1 MSRTLVMR
9 ATSLAA
15 SAGLLVLIIAG
26 AFSATY
32 TVQQLAKQ
40 ETPAFAS
47 FADPPPAPT
56 PIARPKSLPLN
67 PHPQTAAADPT
78 EAANDPRKPTETTFE
93 PTPPAPP
100 IIVDPRWLQV
110 PRDLARYYPA
120 RAAEA
125 EVEGS
130 ATLDCLVE
138 ISGRLDCSLVS
149 ETPPDWGF
157 GRAAMRIAQDYR
169 MAPALRA
176 GQPVEARYRMRVPFL
191 LN

>member
-15 SAGLLVLIIAG
+15 SAGLLLLAIAG
-26 AFSATY
+26 ALSATY
-32 TVQQLAKQ
+32 TVQQLARQ
-40 ETPAFAS
+40 EAPAITS
-47 FADPPPAPT
+47 FADPPPPPPVVHPKTTPPT
-56 PIARPKSLPLN
+56 
-67 PHPQTAAADPT
+67 PHPQPAAASAEMT
-78 EAANDPRKPTETTFE
+78 NDPPKPAETTFE

-100 IIVDPRWLQV
+100 IISDPRWLQT

-120 RAAEA
+120 RAREA

-138 ISGRLDCSLVS
+138 ISGRLDCTLIS

-169 MAPALRA
+169 MAPALRD
-176 GQPVEARYRMRVPFL
+176 GQPVEARYRMRVPFQL
-191 LN
+191 S